1 MSYISLMHAF
11 KARVHNGHL
20 VMDEPTDFPEGTEVR
35 LIAVDADD
43 DLDEDERARLHAA
56 IDEGVAEL
64 DAGHRIPASD
74 VLARLSAK

>member
-1 MSYISLMHAF
+1 MHAF

-43 DLDEDERARLHAA
+43 DLDEEERTRLHAA
-56 IDEGVAEL
+56 LDEGLDEL
-64 DAGHRIPASD
+64 DAGNRIPAAE
-74 VLARLSAK
+74 VIGRLSMK